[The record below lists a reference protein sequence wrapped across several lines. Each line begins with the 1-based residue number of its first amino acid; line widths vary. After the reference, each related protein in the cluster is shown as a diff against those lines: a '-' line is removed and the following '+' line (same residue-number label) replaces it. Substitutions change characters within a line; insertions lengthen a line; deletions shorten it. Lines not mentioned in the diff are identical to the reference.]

1 MTRSFPAPAKLN
13 WRLRIVGSRED
24 GMHLLESDAAL
35 VEFGDVVRIDPRRDG
50 EIRRLW
56 PHADVADDLC
66 VRAARALRAEA
77 GAAELGADIF
87 VEKRIPIGGGMGG
100 ASSNAA
106 TTLLALNRLWGLDF
120 SRQRLTALGVK
131 LGADIPLF
139 LSGFGAARMEG
150 IGEKISE
157 IKPTGR
163 EEKAGGEGE
172 RDGVGGSGWGV
183 GWESGWEWVVAAHPG
198 VSAGTAEVYGVY
210 DSGADLSELTSGLKS
225 AIITLSRWNDLAEA
239 ACFLRPEIA
248 ECALALAKAGGAKN
262 EARMTGGGACVYS
275 GCKDFAEAERIR
287 NGMEKSGW
295 TSWTTRLLDS
305 HPLRDYAG

>member
-13 WRLRIVGSRED
+13 VRLRIVGRRED

-35 VEFGDVVRIDPRRDG
+35 VEFGDVVRINPRRDG
-50 EIRRLW
+50 EICRLW

-66 VRAARALRAEA
+66 VRAARALRAAA

-100 ASSNAA
+100 ASSDAA

-120 SRQRLTALGVK
+120 SRRRLTALGAA

-157 IKPTGR
+157 ITPTGQGGKASGEA
-163 EEKAGGEGE
+163 EE
-172 RDGVGGSGWGV
+172 
-183 GWESGWEWVVAAHPG
+183 WEKGWEWVVAAHPG

-210 DSGADLSELTSGLKS
+210 DSGADLSGLTSGLKS
-225 AIITLSRWNDLAEA
+225 AIIALSRWNDLAEA
-239 ACFLRPEIA
+239 ACFLRPGIA

-262 EARMTGGGACVYS
+262 EARMTGAGACVFS

-287 NGMEKSGW
+287 DGMEKSGW

>member
-13 WRLRIVGSRED
+13 LHLRIVGSRED

-35 VEFGDVVRIDPRRDG
+35 AEFGDVVRIDPRRDG

-56 PHADVADDLC
+56 PHADVAEDLC
-66 VRAARALRAEA
+66 IRAARALRAAA
-77 GAAELGADIF
+77 GAAKLGADIF

-100 ASSNAA
+100 ASSDAA

-120 SRQRLTALGVK
+120 SRERLTALGAE

-157 IKPTGR
+157 IKRTGR
-163 EEKAGGEGE
+163 EEKAGREGE
-172 RDGVGGSGWGV
+172 RERADG
-183 GWESGWEWVVAAHPG
+183 SGWEWVVAAYPG
-198 VSAGTAEVYGVY
+198 VSAGTAEVYGIY

-287 NGMEKSGW
+287 DRMEKSGW

-305 HPLRDYAG
+305 HPLHDYAG

>member
-157 IKPTGR
+157 INADRAGGRRR
-163 EEKAGGEGE
+163 EERGKESGWVGVGGRWGG
-172 RDGVGGSGWGV
+172 RGGGSGW
-183 GWESGWEWVVAAHPG
+183 
-198 VSAGTAEVYGVY
+198 
-210 DSGADLSELTSGLKS
+210 
-225 AIITLSRWNDLAEA
+225 
-239 ACFLRPEIA
+239 LR
-248 ECALALAKAGGAKN
+248 
-262 EARMTGGGACVYS
+262 
-275 GCKDFAEAERIR
+275 RIR
-287 NGMEKSGW
+287 GFRRGRRRFTGFMIRARICRS
-295 TSWTTRLLDS
+295 
-305 HPLRDYAG
+305 